1 MMFQIQVATKEPNS
15 ENIIAVG
22 IFASR
27 YAQYPKPKKNMV
39 LSISFPS
46 IIVNTPL
53 CFDDKVII
61 SEEICICQTVGF
73 SIKSLLTYTPCD
85 NFSKLGKNLLKNLS
99 YIFAIFCV
107 SGINVKPSTGC

>member
-22 IFASR
+22 IFASI

-46 IIVNTPL
+46 IIVKTPL
-53 CFDDKVII
+53 RISTKGII
-61 SEEICICQTVGF
+61 AEQICICQTVGV
-73 SIKSLLTYTPCD
+73 SIKSFLMYKPFD
-85 NFSKLGKNLLKNLS
+85 NFLKSGKNFWKNLS
-99 YIFAIFCV
+99 YIFLILCV
-107 SGINVKPSTGC
+107 SGWNVKPSTGS